1 MDFSFSAD
9 EQKLLGEVRAFLKA
23 EATDEL
29 RAETKALGAIYGG
42 KEGRKFIKKF
52 AANGWLTPSWPE
64 EYGGLGTS
72 SMVAFAM
79 REEMALAGSPM
90 SFVAAHMAGPTIMH
104 FGSEEM
110 KKEWLLTIARGE
122 VEFCLGYTEP
132 QAGSDLAALSIRAV
146 DDGDFYTINGQKTF
160 NTHAHVA
167 DYHWLAAITDPDS
180 AKYQGMSIMI
190 VDLKSP
196 GIDIR
201 PMVTMAGWQTN
212 EVYYDDV
219 KVPKQNLVG
228 DANAGFYYLMHA
240 LDFERMFPLASYSK
254 VVDEM
259 VEYARKT
266 VVDGEPLSKNPLVR
280 QKFAQMRIELEANKH
295 LYYRLAHMLDSEQV
309 PNYQASMQK
318 LFATETG
325 QRIAGACM
333 EILGMVGQLK
343 EGSKHAALGGMIE
356 YLYRTSIVQTI
367 YAGSSEIQRN
377 IMALRGLELPRK

>member
-1 MDFSFSAD
+1 MA
-9 EQKLLGEVRAFLKA
+9 
-23 EATDEL
+23 
-29 RAETKALGAIYGG
+29 
-42 KEGRKFIKKF
+42 
-52 AANGWLTPSWPE
+52 
-64 EYGGLGTS
+64 
-72 SMVAFAM
+72 MV
-79 REEMALAGSPM
+79 GSPM

-146 DDGDFYTINGQKTF
+146 DDGDFYTLNGQKTF

-180 AKYQGMSIMI
+180 AKYRGMSIMI

-201 PMVTMAGWQTN
+201 QMVTMADWQTN
-212 EVYYDDV
+212 EIYYDDV

-240 LDFERMFPLASYSK
+240 LDFERMFPLASYRK
-254 VVDEM
+254 VLADM
-259 VEYARKT
+259 VEYARET
-266 VVDGEPLSKNPLVR
+266 TVDGEPLSKNPLVR

-295 LYYRLAHMLDSEQV
+295 LYYRLAHMLDHKQV

-333 EILGMVGQLK
+333 EILGMFGQLK
-343 EGSKHAALGGMIE
+343 EGSKHAVLGGNLE

-367 YAGSSEIQRN
+367 YAGTSEVQRN

>member
-9 EQKLLGEVRAFLKA
+9 EQKLLEEVRAFLKA

-29 RAETKALGAIYGG
+29 RAETKTLGAIYGG

-64 EYGGLGTS
+64 EYGGLGTAS
-72 SMVAFAM
+72 KLAFAI
-79 REEMALAGSPM
+79 REEMGMAGSPM

-167 DYHWLAAITDPDS
+167 DYHWLAAITAPDA

-201 PMVTMAGWQTN
+201 PMITMAGWQTN

-228 DANAGFYYLMHA
+228 DANAGFYYLIASGNDSHHRLFLHHHRLHA
-240 LDFERMFPLASYSK
+240 SGQHGSHVYRADPVASC
-254 VVDEM
+254 
-259 VEYARKT
+259 EY
-266 VVDGEPLSKNPLVR
+266 
-280 QKFAQMRIELEANKH
+280 
-295 LYYRLAHMLDSEQV
+295 
-309 PNYQASMQK
+309 
-318 LFATETG
+318 
-325 QRIAGACM
+325 
-333 EILGMVGQLK
+333 
-343 EGSKHAALGGMIE
+343 
-356 YLYRTSIVQTI
+356 
-367 YAGSSEIQRN
+367 
-377 IMALRGLELPRK
+377 

>member
-1 MDFSFSAD
+1 MDFSFSSD
-9 EQKLLGEVRAFLKA
+9 EQKLLDEVRAFLKA

-29 RAETKALGAIYGG
+29 RAETKELGAIYGG

-64 EYGGLGTS
+64 EYGGLGTTS
-72 SMVAFAM
+72 KLAFAI
-79 REEMALAGSPM
+79 REEMGMAGSPM

-167 DYHWLAAITDPDS
+167 DYHWLAAITAPDA

-201 PMVTMAGWQTN
+201 PMITMAGWQTN

-240 LDFERMFPLASYSK
+240 LDFERMFPLASYGK
-254 VVDEM
+254 IVDEM
-259 VEYARKT
+259 VEYARET
-266 VVDGEPLSKNPLVR
+266 EVDGEPLSKKPLVR
-280 QKFAQMRIELEANKH
+280 QKLAQMRIELEANKH
-295 LYYRLAHMLDSEQV
+295 LYYRLAHMLDSDQV

-318 LFATETG
+318 LFATETA
-325 QRIAGACM
+325 QRIANTGM
-333 EILGMVGQLK
+333 ELLGMFGQLK
-343 EGSKHAALGGMIE
+343 EGSKHAALGGTIE
-356 YLYRTSIVQTI
+356 YLYRTSVVQTI